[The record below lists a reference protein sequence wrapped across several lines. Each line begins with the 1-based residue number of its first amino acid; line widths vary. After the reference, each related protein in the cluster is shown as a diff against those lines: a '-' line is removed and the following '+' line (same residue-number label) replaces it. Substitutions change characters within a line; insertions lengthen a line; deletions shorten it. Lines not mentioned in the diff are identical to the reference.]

1 MSAPTEAKNEAPASC
16 PVHHGFEPFQ
26 QKDPFSAYA
35 SLRAEEPVMYD
46 ERIDCWVVTRYDDIK
61 AVFGDWESFSSENAQ
76 APVRGRG
83 PKASKIMADGGFTAY
98 SGLSARVPPEH
109 TRIRNVVSK
118 AFTPRRYKVLE
129 PAIRQNVVT
138 LLQGLLAREQHTG
151 DVVRD
156 LADDIPTI
164 TILTLIGAD
173 TSQVETYKRWSD
185 SRAATTWG
193 DLSDEEQVPHAHNVV
208 EYWQECMRLVQD
220 AHQNE
225 RDSLVADLVRAQ
237 QEGDPITDHEI
248 ASACYSLL
256 FAGHETTTTLIS
268 NSLRMLLAHPDQWQQ
283 IVEDPTRIGPAI
295 DEVLRYSPSIIA
307 WRRKATVDATIGGT
321 AVPKG
326 ANVLLVM
333 GSANRDATKFEDA
346 DTFDIGR
353 ENAREHLAFGFGIH
367 YCLGNMLAKLQAKVA
382 IEETARM
389 APNLRLVDAAAI
401 EFADNLSFRAPVA
414 VPVRWDGVNT
424 ESNKYIQFF
433 DGGLPPE
440 HDLLG
445 GKCASL
451 VSMTAAG
458 MPVPPG
464 FAVTTALFDAF
475 VEQTGLGQTIAN
487 LLSSLDVDDVASV
500 DEVSAKLR
508 QEICSRPVPQELRAQ
523 TLAAYDALQSRF
535 ESEVPVAVRSSATAE
550 DLPDASFAGQ
560 QDTYLWLTGVD
571 SVLEHIR
578 LCWASLYTS
587 RAIMYRLKNGISDDG
602 LSTAVAVQK
611 MVNARTSGV
620 AITMNPAT
628 GDRSKITIE
637 ASYGLGEMVVSGQVT
652 PDNIVVDKVILTVV
666 KETIGDKH
674 AELVPDVDAMSLVE
688 REVDED
694 RRGRRCLSADELTAV
709 AVMAKRAEQ
718 HYKCP
723 QDIEWA
729 IDADL
734 PDGENL
740 LLLQSRPE
748 TVHSSKPATSETAP
762 AGRAT
767 SAFGLSSMSLSLL
780 AGIQSKP

>member
-185 SRAATTWG
+185 SRAAMTWG

-321 AVPKG
+321 AIPKG

-401 EFADNLSFRAPVA
+401 EFADNLSFRAPMA

-762 AGRAT
+762 AGRPT